1 MDDLNFFF
9 INALN
14 GVVYGAFLLLT
25 SLGLSLVFGLGRVV
39 NFAHGALYALGGY
52 ALLVMMQHLGA
63 SYWLA
68 LSVAPL
74 PVMLIAVAIERGT
87 IYPIRDR
94 PEIYTLL
101 LTFGVSFVL
110 IGGVEY
116 LYGTSTTLVAAPHP
130 YTGTVW
136 ILGNKFPL
144 YRLVAAGISLLL
156 SAGVFAVIQYTPV
169 GLRIRAITDDP
180 GMAEA
185 LGIDTRSLL
194 TVVFGAA
201 AGLAAFAGGLGA
213 PIFAVHPDMGSGI
226 LLDSFLAVI
235 LGGLGNLPG
244 TAIGALF
251 VALAKSIGGG
261 YVAEW
266 STAVLFALVALA
278 LIFRPTGLFG
288 RGRIA

>member
-1 MDDLNFFF
+1 MDLNFFF

-52 ALLVMMQHLGA
+52 ALIVSMQHLGVGF
-63 SYWLA
+63 WLA
-68 LSVAPL
+68 L
-74 PVMLIAVAIERGT
+74 LIAPVPVAFIAIIIERAT
-87 IYPIRDR
+87 IYPIRRR

-101 LTFGVSFVL
+101 LTFGMSFVI

-116 LYGTSTTLVAAPHP
+116 LWGTSTTLVMAPAP
-130 YTGTVW
+130 GAGTVR
-136 ILGNKFPL
+136 ILGNEFPL

-156 SAGVFAVIQYTPV
+156 SACVFLVIQATPI
-169 GLRIRAITDDP
+169 GLRIRAISDDP

-185 LGIDTRSLL
+185 LGINTQSLL
-194 TVVFGAA
+194 TVVFGVA
-201 AGLAAFAGGLGA
+201 AGLAAFAGALGA

-251 VALAKSIGGG
+251 VALVKSIGGG

-266 STAVLFALVALA
+266 STAVLFAIVGFT
-278 LIFRPTGLFG
+278 LILRPTGLFG
-288 RGRIA
+288 SGREA